1 MVSDT
6 FALNRVSDATVY
18 VTRINYSTMKE
29 VKFFNTIYRDK
40 RLNKMSLVVNG
51 THTNKGYGYGYGQ
64 KDND

>member
-1 MVSDT
+1 M
-6 FALNRVSDATVY
+6 
-18 VTRINYSTMKE
+18 TRINYSTMKE